1 MKDFVNR
8 GPVLA
13 YFILTFAISWG
24 GILLIIGGPGAIPTP
39 SDEAMELLPVAILVM
54 VAGPSIA
61 GILLTALVYGRAGLG
76 EFGSQLARFRVGARW
91 YAIAILTAPVLVG
104 LVLFVFSRTS
114 PMFIPDIV
122 TADDKVTLL
131 ISGIAAGLTAGI
143 IEELGW
149 TGFAVPQLRRRY
161 GILATG
167 LIVGF
172 VWGIWHFLVTFWG
185 SGNPSGGFDPD
196 LLLPPLIFYI
206 GVLPAYRVLLVWVYD
221 HTESLPVV
229 MLMHA
234 SLTANTN
241 FILSPPV
248 RGVPFMV
255 YYLVLTA
262 VMWGAAAVVAVANR
276 RRSNSGAA

>member
-1 MKDFVNR
+1 MSTIKDFIKR
-8 GPVLA
+8 WPVLT
-13 YFILTFAISWG
+13 YFALTFAISWG
-24 GILLIIGGPGAIPTP
+24 GILLVIGGPSAIPTP
-39 SDEAMELLPVAILVM
+39 SEEAMKLLPIAILIM
-54 VAGPSIA
+54 VAGPSLA
-61 GILLTALVYGRAGLG
+61 GILLTGLVCGRAGFR
-76 EFGSQLARFRVGARW
+76 EFGSRLVKFRVPAHW
-91 YAIAILTAPVLVG
+91 YAVAVLTAPLLVA
-104 LVLFVFSRTS
+104 VILFAFSRTS
-114 PMFIPDIV
+114 SMFIPDIV
-122 TADDKVTLL
+122 TVGDKVALL

-143 IEELGW
+143 FEELGW
-149 TGFAVPQLRRRY
+149 TGFAVPQLRQRY

-167 LIVGF
+167 LIVGS

-185 SGNPSGGFDPD
+185 NGDPSGGFALD

-248 RGVPFMV
+248 TGVPFMV
-255 YYLVLTA
+255 YYLVLA
-262 VMWGAAAVVAVANR
+262 AAMWAVVAAVAVAQR
-276 RRSNSGAA
+276 RVA